1 MLQNTNFSNGH
12 EEYKTDSTCVSRK
25 KAHSIRRIGEGI
37 RCQIVVIVPYSY
49 IFFLVSDVH
58 IDVMVDGVGGDMV
71 CDQNTLHGHP
81 LSDKRYWDM
90 MVSLKKMCV
99 CTSCILYLKLDRYK
113 HIHVHGKW
121 LFTKC
126 FKVELVCVEMLLFE
140 SSRAAYFVLLVF
152 CQLLLSQII
161 FKYGDFSTHI
171 SNIEKGNLTSAVR
184 SRFFENVSWNVVL

>member
-1 MLQNTNFSNGH
+1 MYIVRSYCILYINIDQTGLCITKAILVLIKNNVLQNTNFSNGH

-81 LSDKRYWDM
+81 LSDKRY
-90 MVSLKKMCV
+90 
-99 CTSCILYLKLDRYK
+99 
-113 HIHVHGKW
+113 
-121 LFTKC
+121 
-126 FKVELVCVEMLLFE
+126 
-140 SSRAAYFVLLVF
+140 
-152 CQLLLSQII
+152 
-161 FKYGDFSTHI
+161 
-171 SNIEKGNLTSAVR
+171 
-184 SRFFENVSWNVVL
+184 